1 MSSEISGF
9 KKKGKKGHFK
19 SLKTGMKKCDI
30 SVCKMNYK
38 ISIKPYVAR
47 EEIQWR

>member
-1 MSSEISGF
+1 MSSEISEY

-19 SLKTGMKKCDI
+19 SLKTGSEKCDI
-30 SVCKMNYK
+30 SVCKMRYQ
-38 ISIKPYVAR
+38 ICVKPYVAR